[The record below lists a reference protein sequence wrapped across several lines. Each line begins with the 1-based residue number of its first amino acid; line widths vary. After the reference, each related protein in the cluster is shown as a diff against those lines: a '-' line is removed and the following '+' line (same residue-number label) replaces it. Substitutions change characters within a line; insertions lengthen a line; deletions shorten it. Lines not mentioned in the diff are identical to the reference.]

1 MEFTSC
7 SLNCCVSPTI
17 IGVNGCDKV
26 AVMTFGERLSCMPS
40 KLTESIRPPAEGD
53 LNVSTLKPM
62 LALGWVLKGFTKP
75 VTVKVIVVPER
86 HSGLV
91 LHAFERVTV
100 LTSVG
105 SVEKAVDEQEVEVV
119 PILQVMGFVPSK

>member
-1 MEFTSC
+1 M
-7 SLNCCVSPTI
+7 
-17 IGVNGCDKV
+17 IGVTGCDKV
-26 AVMTFGERLSCMPS
+26 AVMTFGERLSWVPS

-62 LALGWVLKGFTKP
+62 LAFGWVLKGFTKP
-75 VTVKVIVVPER
+75 VTVKVIVVPVG

-91 LHAFERVTV
+91 VHAFDRVTV

-105 SVEKAVDEQEVEVV
+105 SVEKAVDEQEVVVV
-119 PILQVMGFVPSK
+119 PILHVMGFVPSK

>member
-1 MEFTSC
+1 
-7 SLNCCVSPTI
+7 
-17 IGVNGCDKV
+17 
-26 AVMTFGERLSCMPS
+26 
-40 KLTESIRPPAEGD
+40 
-53 LNVSTLKPM
+53 M
-62 LALGWVLKGFTKP
+62 LALGWVLQGFRKP
-75 VTVKVIVVPER
+75 VTENVIVVPVG

-91 LHAFERVTV
+91 VHAFERVTV